1 VRAAAEARF
10 MAGEASRGAG
20 HTFPSDRPGMSC
32 YTFSD
37 PLGVV
42 AAICPW
48 NFPVVTPV
56 RKIAP
61 ALAFGNAVVFK
72 PSSLTPWS
80 AVFLVQLL
88 VKAGVPSPV
97 TRRVSVVGESRV
109 EARRVAGISF
119 TGSTAVGR
127 HIYEVA
133 ARRLA
138 RVQLELGG

>member
-80 AVFLVQLL
+80 AVYLMQLL
-88 VKAGVPSPV
+88 EKAGLPPRVVNLV
-97 TRRVSVVGESRV
+97 TGP
-109 EARRVAGISF
+109 G
-119 TGSTAVGR
+119 
-127 HIYEVA
+127 
-133 ARRLA
+133 A
-138 RVQLELGG
+138 RVGDALVRDHRIGGITF